1 MPKDLRSLTKWQKHK
16 PIKSRAG
23 TSCHT
28 KHHSTG
34 GTDILNLS
42 SVAAIFVVGLAL
54 FIVYGVVR
62 DDLDALKAQA
72 DLSTQRLDN
81 LCTHFKTGCTQKYVR

>member
-1 MPKDLRSLTKWQKHK
+1 MPKDLRSWTKRHANK
-16 PIKSRAG
+16 PTKSKAE
-23 TSCHT
+23 TSCPT

-42 SVAAIFVVGLAL
+42 SVAAIFIVALAL
-54 FIVYGVVR
+54 FIVAGVVR